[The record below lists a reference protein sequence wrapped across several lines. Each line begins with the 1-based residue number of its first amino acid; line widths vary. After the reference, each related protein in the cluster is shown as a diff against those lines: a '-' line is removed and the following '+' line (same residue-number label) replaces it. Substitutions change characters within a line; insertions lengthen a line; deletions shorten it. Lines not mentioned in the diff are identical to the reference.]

1 MILFLIRY
9 IYKPALS
16 EDLMNLVS
24 INNKFDLLG
33 GPKTKG
39 GGGGNLI
46 GLGGGGQT
54 Q

>member
-39 GGGGNLI
+39 GNLI